1 MDDLD
6 IEYIDSSFNVQR
18 TALSQLSDGYRSTL
32 CLIADIAYRMALLN
46 PSLDEDILET
56 PGIVLVDE
64 VDLHLHPVWQ
74 ARILGDL
81 RSIFPNIQFVVTT
94 HAPAVISSV
103 RSQQVRIIADGE
115 KSLTP
120 AIETYGSDAGRVLT
134 SIMNAPERP
143 VEIQA
148 KFDAIYDLLDSGNY
162 DADQKAIDDLAK
174 LTGNDDTDLIGA
186 RTALSLEKAGDLYV
200 AN

>member
-32 CLIADIAYRMALLN
+32 SLIADVAYRMALLN
-46 PSLDEDILET
+46 PSLGKDVLKT
-56 PGIVLVDE
+56 PGIVLIDE
-64 VDLHLHPVWQ
+64 VDLHLHPIWQ

-103 RSQQVRIIADGE
+103 RSQQVRIIADDE
-115 KSLTP
+115 KTLTP
-120 AIETYGSDAGRVLT
+120 AIEIYGSDAGRVLT

-162 DADQKAIDDLAK
+162 DAAQKAIDDLAK

>member
-1 MDDLD
+1 MTRRAGGPSLDGRPGCTTGAGPDSYTTVSRAIGSDRVNVTYNLDMDDLD

-32 CLIADIAYRMALLN
+32 SLIADIAYRMALLN
-46 PSLDEDILET
+46 PSLGKDVLKT
-56 PGIVLVDE
+56 PGIVLIDE
-64 VDLHLHPVWQ
+64 VDLHLHPIWQ

-94 HAPAVISSV
+94 HVPAVISSV

-115 KSLTP
+115 KALTP
-120 AIETYGSDAGRVLT
+120 AIEIYGSDAGRVLT

-148 KFDAIYDLLDSGNY
+148 
-162 DADQKAIDDLAK
+162 
-174 LTGNDDTDLIGA
+174 
-186 RTALSLEKAGDLYV
+186 
-200 AN
+200 